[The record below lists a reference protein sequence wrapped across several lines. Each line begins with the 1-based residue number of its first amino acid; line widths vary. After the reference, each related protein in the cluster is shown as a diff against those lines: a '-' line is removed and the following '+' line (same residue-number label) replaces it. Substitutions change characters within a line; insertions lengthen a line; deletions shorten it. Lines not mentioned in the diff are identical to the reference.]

1 MNLGLVDIWG
11 MGTGE
16 EGIGGVG
23 ADRTGQ
29 EGENRDRED
38 YRDTKETK
46 SGCRGETTS
55 LQHNGTLLRGNLAKN
70 YPMMKFKGVL
80 QMRFQTLREGWRNYT
95 VS

>member
-1 MNLGLVDIWG
+1 

-16 EGIGGVG
+16 AEGKGGAG

-29 EGENRDRED
+29 EGEDPAMRIIDRLKKLKAGAEERQQA
-38 YRDTKETK
+38 YSTMELYFEEL
-46 SGCRGETTS
+46 G
-55 LQHNGTLLRGNLAKN
+55 KN
-70 YPMMKFKGVL
+70 YPTMKFKGVL